1 MNHKSTFDKL
11 RVKTQKLINF
21 SYVRHERYP
30 ELDLDLKE
38 EDFLYELAKVNPTNL
53 FLGRLTGEEVE
64 KALADSG
71 LWKLLEERGFR
82 RPILKID
89 ALNVLEHRVIV
100 YDTEEHPDRLL
111 IEVRLREGVFHPK
124 KCFVEGFECL
134 SDIPMILIDWLTLQ
148 DPTRDFTEDRPRLVH
163 QRKPGLG
170 IFYDFTG
177 LVDTLAETAGKEA
190 VMDIPEHYH
199 GALFYSRLFK
209 FWDPNMEGKL
219 KAMKRDFR
227 DEPLHKVTWAV
238 FLDCMVNETTG
249 ETEKWQPGEQIKPV
263 SERLKKYFDHPHYKR
278 QVEEAFRK
286 YRFSI
291 DEDKYEKAMARHAD
305 EIA

>member
-1 MNHKSTFDKL
+1 MNEKGTFEKL
-11 RVKTQKLINF
+11 RVKTQKLLNF
-21 SYVRHERYP
+21 NYVRHERYP
-30 ELDLDLKE
+30 ELDLELKE

-53 FLGRLTGEEVE
+53 FLGRLSKDEVE
-64 KALADSG
+64 KILADSG
-71 LWKLLEERGFR
+71 LWKLLEQRGFKN
-82 RPILKID
+82 PILKID
-89 ALNVLEHRVIV
+89 ASNVLEHRVIV
-100 YDTEEHPDRLL
+100 YDSREHPGRLL

-124 KCFVEGFECL
+124 KCFVEGFGDL
-134 SDIPMILIDWLTLQ
+134 TDIPMILIDWLTLQ

-209 FWDPNMEGKL
+209 FWDPSMEGKL
-219 KAMKRDFR
+219 KAMKRDFKSR
-227 DEPLHKVTWAV
+227 PLWKVSWAV
-238 FLDCMVNETTG
+238 FLDCLINETTG

-263 SERLKKYFDHPHYKR
+263 SKRLKKYFDHPDYKK
-278 QVEEAFRK
+278 QVEEAYERN
-286 YRFSI
+286 RFSLN
-291 DEDKYEKAMARHAD
+291 EGKLEKAMAEYAD